1 MFDERY
7 DSGASQVISVILM
20 VAVTLALVALATV
33 VAFDIGDQTP
43 STADISLDT
52 SVTSNGVQATVLT
65 NGNADSVIIKGP
77 NERSEEFQ
85 AEAGSTTTVGDGS
98 GTYTVKAVLPDGS
111 EQVVETVD
119 ITSDS
124 VASGARTQTGEVTG
138 TVEVNPKIP
147 GAEIKSVEDGIV
159 IDRAITDGGGEYQI
173 GASEEA
179 KIVVSTT
186 DDVQLNG
193 NDFYAGYSK
202 PVQNVDQPVDFDFKN
217 GQSVTVDG
225 ETVQVSHN
233 LTDSNE
239 KQIVNVHQLQA
250 IGVNL
255 SASYKLVD
263 DIDAGETD
271 SWNGGN
277 GFDPIGEDSNRFNGS
292 LNGNNHEIQGLT
304 IDVSSGDSAA
314 MIGYA
319 NNTKITDITLS
330 DTSVNSSV
338 DSNALLVGKSGSS
351 SEYKNI
357 NLYGNIQTSA
367 NRESGM
373 LIGEIDHFD
382 KPKVLIEDVSA
393 SGTISGDKQIGGI
406 VGRAFSAPKNSEGRI
421 EVIDSSADISIDGND
436 RVGGLIGNSYNVY
449 IKNSSAT
456 GVIDVGQGSYDNNA
470 GGLVGKSSGNT
481 PIVGSNSSVDINA
494 ADSKSVGGLVGLH
507 NSNGV
512 IKDSYSTG
520 DVTGGE
526 NVGGLIG
533 KDSSFEAVI
542 KRSYSTSTVNGATKV
557 GGLIGVANGA
567 SIENSYSVANIS
579 GASAVGGLVG
589 DHKGGDI
596 LNSYITGSIAGS
608 SGSGVV
614 FGTASNGPS
623 AEVRNVYWNPITTSE
638 EDKFGANSRG
648 MDITNV
654 NSLNISNMTRST
666 ASSTMSSLDFSS
678 VWDTSS
684 KYPTLTSIGQ
694 QSQVQNLPD
703 VSKTRLHIKQADR
716 VFSGESLTIPFEIYS
731 PESENTEANLFVD
744 GSQEASINLDVTSGQ
759 TTDASFTYTT
769 QNDIGGSRNYKVSVP
784 ETSDQ
789 YDQTIYK
796 ELISSS
802 DRKNLLRDVP
812 VVEKLSYGSQL
823 SATLSSSDSTGFT
836 GKYDA
841 YTFDAVSKDTV
852 TITMSRLGADTK
864 LLLLGPEGS
873 KVKENDDASSGS
885 DLPSYV
891 NSRIKDYNIQQDG
904 EYIIIATSYESSAR
918 FAYDLELENTG

>member
-1 MFDERY
+1 MFDKHY
-7 DSGASQVISVILM
+7 DSGASQVIGVILM

-33 VAFDIGDQTP
+33 VAFDIGDQTR

-52 SVTSNGVQATVLT
+52 SATPNGVQATVLT

-147 GAEIKSVEDGIV
+147 GAEVKSVEDGIV
-159 IDRAITDGGGEYQI
+159 IDRATTDGDGEYQI

-304 IDVSSGDSAA
+304 IDVSSDDSAA

-319 NNTKITDITLS
+319 EDTKITNITLS
-330 DTSVNSSV
+330 DASVTSSTDV
-338 DSNALLVGKSGSS
+338 NALLVGESGQS

-357 NLYGNIQTSA
+357 DLHGDIQTPSSS
-367 NRESGM
+367 ETGM
-373 LIGEIDHFD
+373 LIGAIDYFAD
-382 KPKVLIEDVSA
+382 SGVLIKNVSA
-393 SGTISGDKQIGGI
+393 SGTVRGDNDIGGL
-406 VGRAFSAPKNSEGRI
+406 VGSAFSSPNDPENRI
-421 EVIDSSADISIDGND
+421 EIIKSSTAISIDGD
-436 RVGGLIGNSYNVY
+436 RRVGGLIGDSANAY

-456 GVIDVGQGSYDNNA
+456 GDITVGSGFFDNSA
-470 GGLVGKSSGNT
+470 GGLLGKSSATT

-494 ADSKSVGGLVGLH
+494 ADRKSVGGLVGRH
-507 NSNGV
+507 NSDGV

-533 KDSSFEAVI
+533 RDSSSDAVI
-542 KRSYSTSTVNGATKV
+542 KRSYSTSTVNGATNV
-557 GGLIGVANGA
+557 GGLIGVASGA
-567 SIENSYSVANIS
+567 SIENSYSAANIS
-579 GASAVGGLVG
+579 GGSAVGGLVG
-589 DHKGGDI
+589 DHRGKDI
-596 LNSYITGSIAGS
+596 VNSYIVGSIDGS
-608 SGSGVV
+608 SGSGAV
-614 FGTASNGPS
+614 FGVAENGGS
-623 AEVRNVYWNPITTSE
+623 GEVRNVYWNPITTSE
-638 EDKFGANSRG
+638 EDKFGTNSRG
-648 MDITNV
+648 IDITNV

-666 ASSTMSSLDFSS
+666 PSSSMSSFDFSS

-703 VSKTRLHIKQADR
+703 VSKTRLRIKQANR

-759 TTDASFTYTT
+759 TTNASFTYTT

-784 ETSDQ
+784 ETSDR
-789 YDQTIYK
+789 YDQIVYK

-802 DRKNLLRDVP
+802 DREDLSKDVP

-841 YTFDAVSKDTV
+841 YTFDAVSGETV
-852 TITMSRLGADTK
+852 TITMSGLGVDTK
-864 LLLLGPEGS
+864 LLLLDPSGS
-873 KVKENDDASSGS
+873 KVAENDDASSGG
-885 DLPSYV
+885 DLPSFV
-891 NSRIKDYNIQQDG
+891 NSRIKDYTIQQDG
-904 EYIIIATSYESSAR
+904 EYIIIATSFESSAR
-918 FAYDLELENTG
+918 FAYNLKLENTG